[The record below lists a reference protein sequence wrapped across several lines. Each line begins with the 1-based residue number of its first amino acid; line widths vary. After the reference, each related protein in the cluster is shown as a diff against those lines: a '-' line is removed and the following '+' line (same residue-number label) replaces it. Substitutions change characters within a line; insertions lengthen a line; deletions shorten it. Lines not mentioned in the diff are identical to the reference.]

1 MRESETIMF
10 KEIMVPFDGS
20 EHARRALEVA
30 KGMVLENPE
39 ATLYLVSVTAST
51 VAQSVTGTDGGQQ
64 IAGVPMFLAEKE
76 EYKHLVDSVL
86 DQQRQALSAQAG
98 DTLANLGD
106 RVVVDVAVAPSAAD
120 GIVDYAQKNGCDLIV
135 MGRRGLGALRGMLG
149 SVSYGVLHSADVPVM
164 TVK

>member
-1 MRESETIMF
+1 MF
-10 KEIMVPFDGS
+10 KKILVPFDGS
-20 EHARRALEVA
+20 DHARRALDVA
-30 KGMVLENPE
+30 CGMVEENE
-39 ATLYLVSVTAST
+39 GAELRVVSVTAST
-51 VAQSVTGTDGGQQ
+51 VAQSVSGTNGGQQ

-86 DQQRQALSAQAG
+86 DQQRDALAEKAQDVKAR
-98 DTLANLGD
+98 LGD
-106 RVVVDVAVAPSAAD
+106 RAVFDVTVAPSPAE
-120 GIVDYAQKNGCDLIV
+120 GIVDYAKKNDCDLIV

>member
-1 MRESETIMF
+1 MRESEKLMF
-10 KEIMVPFDGS
+10 KKIMVPFDGS
-20 EHARRALEVA
+20 DHARRALEVA
-30 KGMVLENPE
+30 KDMVLED
-39 ATLYLVSVTAST
+39 ADAKLYVVSVTAST
-51 VAQSVTGTDGGQQ
+51 VAQSVSGTDGGQQ

-86 DQQRQALSAQAG
+86 DRQRQALSEQVG
-98 DTLANLGD
+98 DAIAELGD
-106 RVVVDVAVAPSAAD
+106 RAVVDVAVAPSPAD